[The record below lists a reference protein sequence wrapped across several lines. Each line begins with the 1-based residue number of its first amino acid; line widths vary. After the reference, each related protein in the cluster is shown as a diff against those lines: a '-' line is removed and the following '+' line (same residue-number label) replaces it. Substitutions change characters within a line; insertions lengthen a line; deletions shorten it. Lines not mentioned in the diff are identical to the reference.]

1 MNIVVLIAWRLF
13 GALLV
18 ELAFLP
24 LMPDD
29 LKVDAGV
36 VFIAVLALTAFSL
49 IFVGRGFSFPFYTI
63 LPFADLMFKYG
74 VLGIRV
80 DQLRK
85 MLLIGVGAGAMLF
98 LVVLYLS
105 RKKW

>member
-1 MNIVVLIAWRLF
+1 MVLIVWRLF

-29 LKVDAGV
+29 LEVDAGV
-36 VFIAVLALTAFSL
+36 VFIAVLVLTAFSL
-49 IFVGRGFSFPFYTI
+49 FFIWRGFNFPFYTI

-85 MLLIGVGAGAMLF
+85 MLLIGVGAGAVLF
-98 LVVLYLS
+98 LIVLYLS
-105 RKKW
+105 RKEW